1 MSESI
6 FADIEKAGVKVET
19 FLTSVVTG
27 VKKLKT
33 LYQELSGPVL
43 AASVAVFYDA
53 VKTVAAADAAATA
66 ATAGNVTLA
75 VTLSKTTLTL
85 VKQVVTDFKA
95 GEKTI
100 VADFETLGIK
110 L

>member
-1 MSESI
+1 MAESI

-19 FLTSVVTG
+19 FLANVVTG
-27 VKKLKT
+27 VKKLRT

-43 AASVAVFYDA
+43 AASVAVFTDV
-53 VKTVAAADAAATA
+53 VKSVATGEAAATA
-66 ATAGNVTLA
+66 AVAGNVSLA
-75 VTLSKTTLTL
+75 ITLSSSTITM

>member
-1 MSESI
+1 MTESI

-19 FLTSVVTG
+19 FLANVVTG

-33 LYQELSGPVL
+33 LYQELSGPVI
-43 AASVAVFYDA
+43 ATSVAVFTDA
-53 VKTVAAADAAATA
+53 VKAVAAGESAAAAATS
-66 ATAGNVTLA
+66 GNI
-75 VTLSKTTLTL
+75 TLTVAL
-85 VKQVVTDFKA
+85 SQNTITMVKQLVTDFKA

-100 VADFETLGIK
+100 VSDFETLGIK

>member
-1 MSESI
+1 MGESI
-6 FADIEKAGVKVET
+6 FADIEKTGVKVET
-19 FLTSVVTG
+19 FLANVVTG

-43 AASVAVFYDA
+43 AASVAVFTDV
-53 VKTVAAADAAATA
+53 VKSVATADGAATA
-66 ATAGNVTLA
+66 AATGNVSLA
-75 VTLSKTTLTL
+75 ITLSSSTATLI
-85 VKQVVTDFKA
+85 KQVVTDFKA